1 MTTTDQPATTTFDGS
16 QQPGPHQGPGSP
28 DTDDTGTFKAHGLT
42 GFSALDAIGE
52 QIAERDAE
60 EETTIPI
67 QVPGLNVRMICSTM
81 VPYEEYQKWQLA
93 ALPAKERKSRRP
105 KVVLTSQLVL
115 SCMVLIGTCEAIE
128 HQVDGEWQPMKGT
141 DGEVYTLESE
151 ELLRRFAVV
160 DTNVFLRKLFGRD
173 PRLLAAA
180 EKVIIASEWL
190 EDEDDLDPTA

>member
-1 MTTTDQPATTTFDGS
+1 MTATEAPVTAFDGS
-16 QQPGPHQGPGSP
+16 KTPPGDLPAG
-28 DTDDTGTFKAHGLT
+28 DDATTREAHGLT
-42 GFSALDAIGE
+42 GFNALDAIGA

-60 EETTIPI
+60 EQTTCTVE
-67 QVPGLNVRMICSTM
+67 VPGLDLRLVCSTV

-105 KVVLTSQLVL
+105 KVVLSSQLVL
-115 SCMVLIGTCEAIE
+115 SCMVLVGTCEGIE
-128 HQVDGEWQPMKGT
+128 HKVNGEWQPMK
-141 DGEVYTLESE
+141 DSKGEVFTLESD
-151 ELLRRFAVV
+151 ELLRRF
-160 DTNVFLRKLFGRD
+160 NVIDINLFLRKLFGRD